1 VLSLILRLE
10 PLEPPEPLPETRTVV
25 RLPDAAADTTSTDT
39 ATAAEPQGAADTG
52 PGLASAAE
60 ITIALAAPLTDD
72 PPSANGIGPAHQVPA
87 ARTAPAAAPAPPLSR
102 SSSGSPL
109 ASWSAAVAAA
119 HDACFILDVSGVV
132 VSISGPAIDLLGS
145 GPLPLIGRHI
155 LDLVNLVDLDTGA
168 ANPEYERRITPLS
181 VLESPGLARSLIRVR
196 HEGGAVV
203 TLDTSS
209 TPVHD
214 CSGELLGSMTFI
226 SPIPTR

>member
-10 PLEPPEPLPETRTVV
+10 PLEPSQPSDPTQPSLEPPSVV
-25 RLPDAAADTTSTDT
+25 RLPDVLGDESGSADLETAAPDVEHAAAPSVV
-39 ATAAEPQGAADTG
+39 
-52 PGLASAAE
+52 E
-60 ITIALAAPLTDD
+60 IPL
-72 PPSANGIGPAHQVPA
+72 VPA
-87 ARTAPAAAPAPPLSR
+87 ALVDDVPSVNGNGPVPHQPTARQAPPPPPLR
-102 SSSGSPL
+102 PTGGSPL

-119 HDACFILDVSGVV
+119 HDACFILDVSGVL

-145 GPLPLIGRHI
+145 GSLSLIGRHI
-155 LDLVNLVDLDTGA
+155 LEVVNLVDLDTGA
-168 ANPEYERRITPLS
+168 SNPEYQSRITPLS

-214 CSGELLGSMTFI
+214 CTGELLGSMTFI